1 MDTKPNLKT
10 NPDSLISVGGDPSDQ
25 LEARNHQT
33 AQVLDDREGNERGGG
48 GAKRDAYKWEKC
60 LSSTSRS
67 RDQLDKIVKRL
78 KFMYHFLCLDF
89 HSIAIVISDEATDL
103 ES

>member
-1 MDTKPNLKT
+1 MHSSGKN
-10 NPDSLISVGGDPSDQ
+10 V
-25 LEARNHQT
+25 
-33 AQVLDDREGNERGGG
+33 
-48 GAKRDAYKWEKC
+48 

-67 RDQLDKIVKRL
+67 RDQLDKSVKRL